1 MQVEIRQV
9 EIIIMKE
16 CYIGKETRKLSN
28 QIYRRLSHAI
38 SKVNPSLTV
47 SQVWILNDLASHS
60 GKYICQKDM
69 EDWYT
74 VRRSTMS
81 QALSLL
87 EKKGYI
93 SRSVSAEDARRKLL
107 TITEKGEA
115 VQKQLMALV
124 REEEKS
130 FVAGVSEEEYACFWR
145 VLDQVQKNVG

>member
-1 MQVEIRQV
+1 M
-9 EIIIMKE
+9 EIIIMEE

-28 QIYRRLSHAI
+28 QIYRRLGHAI

-47 SQVWILNDLASHS
+47 SQVWILNDLASYN

-124 REEEKS
+124 REEEKT
-130 FVAGVSEEEYACFWR
+130 FLAGVSEEEYACFWR

>member
-1 MQVEIRQV
+1 ME
-9 EIIIMKE
+9 E

-28 QIYRRLSHAI
+28 QIYRRLSHTI

-60 GKYICQKDM
+60 GKYICQRDM

-81 QALSLL
+81 QALSQL

-124 REEEKS
+124 REEEQS